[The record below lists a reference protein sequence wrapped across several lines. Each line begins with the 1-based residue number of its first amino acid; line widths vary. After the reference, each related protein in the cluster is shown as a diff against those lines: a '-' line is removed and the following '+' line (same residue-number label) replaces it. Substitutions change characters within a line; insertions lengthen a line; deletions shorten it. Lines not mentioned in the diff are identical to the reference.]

1 MPVKPNPQSVTTTLP
16 LQRRFHSPLCKVS
29 MAELQETM
37 AVYLRS
43 LGIIIISMTIQPVL
57 IPSSPD
63 TDVLSRPLAS
73 YPDAQAILWRE
84 AETHKVLMYQQFKAV
99 LVRIR

>member
-1 MPVKPNPQSVTTTLP
+1 
-16 LQRRFHSPLCKVS
+16 

-63 TDVLSRPLAS
+63 IDVLSRPLAS
-73 YPDAQAILWRE
+73 YPDALAILLRE